1 MDDQTVLHYT
11 FTPNQE
17 KNYNTKSYP
26 NIMVFDNVLSDKE
39 CADLIALTNHTGR
52 YNVQFEDLSNIL
64 LERLKKELPKLIFI
78 EDPDLNKNPR
88 NHHNN
93 NQYWALDKINHHWK
107 YYKKDINSKL
117 TPHYDGIC
125 VHSVDYKSIYSI
137 LVYLEN
143 SDGALHFV
151 KEKVEIMPKKGRV
164 VVFNMKLLHEGL
176 ENKEYH
182 KIFLRS
188 KLMYTRCQKIENEN
202 DKKAALLYSEAL
214 TYKNSNYQ
222 LFQEEFD
229 KVCLLSPQFEKNLLN
244 LL

>member
-1 MDDQTVLHYT
+1 MEQDTLHYT
-11 FTPNQE
+11 FEQNSS

-26 NIMVFDNVLSDKE
+26 NIMVFDNVLSNKE
-39 CADLIALTNHTGR
+39 CSDLIGLTNHTGR
-52 YNVQFEDLSNIL
+52 YNVLFEDLSNIL
-64 LERLKKELPKLIFI
+64 HQRLQKELPNLIFI

-93 NQYWALDKINHHWK
+93 NQYWALDKINDCWK
-107 YYKKDINSKL
+107 YYKKDVHSKL
-117 TPHYDGIC
+117 SPHYDGIC

-143 SDGALHFV
+143 SDGAIHFI

-164 VVFNMKLLHEGL
+164 VIFNMKLLHEGF
-176 ENKEYH
+176 ENKEDH

-188 KLMYTRCQKIENEN
+188 KLMYTRCEKIENEN
-202 DKKAALLYSEAL
+202 DKKAALLYSESL
-214 TYKNSNYQ
+214 KYKNSNYK
-222 LFQEEFD
+222 LFQEQCD